1 MQKWFK
7 QIHDPRIHQRVTRID
22 LQRTRSRI
30 KAQLIMTILVASHAF
45 HQTASMHKTERAKS
59 RTGEQQTD
67 RDSDSDQR
75 NDELAAPPGTTTKN
89 KRNQVLTAQHS
100 MSQRAKMRQA
110 SDPRDGH
117 QNRSADHG
125 AGLKHEAVKTINRL
139 QQEHQA
145 D

>member
-1 MQKWFK
+1 MHFIK
-7 QIHDPRIHQRVTRID
+7 QLPCTR
-22 LQRTRSRI
+22 LG
-30 KAQLIMTILVASHAF
+30 
-45 HQTASMHKTERAKS
+45 ERRAEPE
-59 RTGEQQTD
+59 RQQTD

-89 KRNQVLTAQHS
+89 KRNQVLKAQHS
-100 MSQRAKMRQA
+100 MSQWVKMRQA

-125 AGLKHEAVKTINRL
+125 TGLKHEAVKTKNCL